1 MGYRQGIRSEMKER
15 LKEQFDYRYP
25 YEEER
30 GRKMK
35 FTVSE
40 LKKSIYMK
48 ETMQEENIPDGEF
61 LYEEPEVVP
70 LLPRFLQEEEE
81 KGGAARGT
89 AYHRVLELLDFTEEY
104 DAKSLKEAIESFREQ
119 GKITEETGKMIRVKD
134 FISFFD
140 TSARKRMAESA
151 RRGKLYKSSHLF
163 WEFRRQNCMNR
174 RPKNG
179 FWCREL
185 LTYILKKK
193 TDIVVLDYKTD
204 RVSLTKK
211 RLVDKYHAQL
221 DYYAKALEQL
231 TEKKV
236 KEKLIYSFTLGK
248 EIRL

>member
-1 MGYRQGIRSEMKER
+1 MKER

-48 ETMQEENIPDGEF
+48 ETMQEENVPDGEF

-134 FISFFD
+134 FLKFFD

-151 RRGKLYKSSHLF
+151 RCGKLYKEQPFVLGVPAS
-163 WEFRRQNCMNR
+163 
-174 RPKNG
+174 
-179 FWCREL
+179 EL
-185 LTYILKKK
+185 YEQKTEEWILVQGII
-193 TDIVVLDYKTD
+193 DVYFEEEDGLVVLDYKTD
-204 RVSLTKK
+204 RVSDEKE
-211 RLVDKYHAQL
+211 LVNKYHAQL

-236 KEKLIYSFTLGK
+236 KEKLIYSFALGK